1 MDRRDAMALSGSA
14 SYYMQQRGITGSGSE
29 PESGIHG
36 SPGIHPF
43 SSPNVQYQSSIPVTT
58 VGSTLAMESPSGIAP
73 HSVNVGTPSA
83 QPSSETV
90 KRKRGRPRKY
100 GPDGTVSLALTPA
113 SAPHPVTTTPGQK
126 RGRGRP
132 PGTGRKQQLAS
143 LGDWLSGSAGMGF
156 TPHVITVAVGECRVW
171 QQPAGNLYRDMHLL
185 GSDPDLFIL
194 KYDDDA
200 DLVDDI
206 ATKIMSFSQQGPR
219 AVCILSANGA
229 VSTVTLLQPSSSGGT
244 VTYEGRFEILCL
256 SGSYLLISNN
266 GSCSRSGALSV
277 SLATPD
283 GRVIGGGVGGML
295 IAASPVQVIVGSF
308 QWGGPKAKN
317 KKPEGQECLNDSDN
331 QSVDNLVSP
340 SGISPSQNL
349 IPPSPAGV
357 WPGSRTMDMRNT
369 HVDIDLMRG

>member
-156 TPHVITVAVGECRVW
+156 TPHVITVAVGEVC
-171 QQPAGNLYRDMHLL
+171 YF
-185 GSDPDLFIL
+185 LFL
-194 KYDDDA
+194 
-200 DLVDDI
+200 
-206 ATKIMSFSQQGPR
+206 
-219 AVCILSANGA
+219 
-229 VSTVTLLQPSSSGGT
+229 TL
-244 VTYEGRFEILCL
+244 
-256 SGSYLLISNN
+256 
-266 GSCSRSGALSV
+266 
-277 SLATPD
+277 
-283 GRVIGGGVGGML
+283 
-295 IAASPVQVIVGSF
+295 
-308 QWGGPKAKN
+308 
-317 KKPEGQECLNDSDN
+317 
-331 QSVDNLVSP
+331 
-340 SGISPSQNL
+340 
-349 IPPSPAGV
+349 
-357 WPGSRTMDMRNT
+357 
-369 HVDIDLMRG
+369 